1 MPSTSTRRLPRR
13 ALPICLAA
21 TLVGGLVVLIP
32 SAATAGGGGPGN
44 GAGHGHD
51 GGHGHGREPRSVI
64 FVNGDGMAAAHREAA
79 RLDQVGFDGRLAMD
93 SLPIAGLQTTDARD
107 PEDTITDSAAG
118 ASAWA
123 TGVKTYNGAI
133 SVDLDG
139 NPLPTIGAEAQQAG
153 LATGLVTTAQVT
165 DASPAAFFS
174 NSTDRGA
181 QDDIARQYLEVTRP
195 QVILG
200 GGEDWWLPAG
210 DEGTHPPRTG
220 DAEDPEASR
229 STQGDLIAQ
238 AQGLGYQYVST
249 AEEFAAAEGDQLL
262 GLFANEE
269 MFQQRAE
276 GQGDEFDPAVP
287 LADMAARALEILSQ
301 DEDGFFLL
309 IEEEAVDEMSHA
321 NNGSRMLEAMRS
333 LDAAVEV
340 ARAYVAEHPDTLLI
354 VTGDHECGGLTI
366 EDVDPADESGP
377 GGTLPQ
383 ESPAAGETESGEDGP
398 FEVAATDG
406 AFDFALDWTTTG
418 HTGVPTVV
426 TAEGPGSKRLTG
438 WYPNTH
444 LHEVMRE
451 VLLG

>member
-1 MPSTSTRRLPRR
+1 MHTTTTRRR
-13 ALPICLAA
+13 ALPVCLAA
-21 TLVGGLVVLIP
+21 TLVGGVVVLLP
-32 SAATAGGGGPGN
+32 SAASAGGDGHGPGP
-44 GAGHGHD
+44 GHGHGHGQGHGHGHD
-51 GGHGHGREPRSVI
+51 VRSVI
-64 FVNGDGMAAAHREAA
+64 FVNGDGMGAAHREAA
-79 RLDQVGFDGRLAMD
+79 RLDQEGFDGQLAMD
-93 SLPIAGLQTTDARD
+93 ALPVSGLQTTDARD
-107 PEDTITDSAAG
+107 PEDTITDSAAA

-133 SVDLDG
+133 SVDVDG

-165 DASPAAFFS
+165 DATPAAFFS
-174 NSTDRGA
+174 NAADRSA
-181 QDDIARQYLEVTRP
+181 QDDIARQFLEVSKP

-210 DEGTHPPRTG
+210 DEGTYAPRTG

-229 STQGDLIAQ
+229 STQGDLVAQ
-238 AQGLGYQYVST
+238 AEELGYTYVST
-249 AEEFAAAEGDQLL
+249 AAEFASSDDDQLL

-269 MFQQRAE
+269 MFQQRPE
-276 GQGDEFDPAVP
+276 GQGDEFSPVVP
-287 LADMAARALEILSQ
+287 LADMASRALDVLSE

-309 IEEEAVDEMSHA
+309 IEEEGVDEMSHD
-321 NNGSRMLEAMRS
+321 NNGRRMLEAMRS

-340 ARAYVAEHPDTLLI
+340 ARDYVAEHPDTLLV

-377 GGTLPQ
+377 GGTLT
-383 ESPAAGETESGEDGP
+383 PAEGTTVSGEDGP
-398 FEVAATDG
+398 FTVAGSPDK
-406 AFDFALDWTTTG
+406 DFALDWTTTG

-426 TAEGPGSKRLTG
+426 TAQGPGSEDLTG
-438 WYPNTH
+438 YYPNTR
-444 LHEVMRE
+444 LHEVVRE